1 MTYLDKLNCDILDNN
16 SFMLIGILIIS
27 TFLFNYFLMKIT
39 INLFKL
45 KKSKEK
51 ETIVWLITSA
61 IICVSKIW
69 MPVQYFIII
78 NVITIII
85 GMYYILD
92 RNLEMTIISS
102 VLDSSLLI
110 VDEIIFS
117 NIFKVLYMEEN
128 DIYMKIYRLSLAC
141 FIILLFVLSFII
153 IKKFNLKIDL
163 KNISNSKNKK
173 SIILEGIICCSVI
186 FLNSLG
192 LLFLDDKF
200 IIPIAV
206 MDIIVLGYYYLRDAA
221 KVNEID
227 ANNLKIKNLE
237 FYNNNLSAMYDEIR
251 SFKHDFINII
261 QGLGGYIKTNDLEG
275 LKKMYERLQENLKE
289 INNIEMLNPD
299 IINDPALYNILNT
312 KYGIAKEC
320 GVDMEIEVM
329 IDFKELDVDRL
340 DLCRIF
346 GILLD
351 NAIEAAKE
359 CDKKEVYIKFYKDL
373 EKDRNLIKIENTY
386 NNRDIDMNK
395 IFDKEYTSKSEK
407 NSHGL
412 GLWRAKKILNKNN
425 NLNLSSSKG
434 ITFVQQLEIYDSKVL
449 TKV

>member
-16 SFMLIGILIIS
+16 SFMLIGILIIF

-45 KKSKEK
+45 EKSKEK

-110 VDEIIFS
+110 VGEIIFS

-128 DIYMKIYRLSLAC
+128 DVYMKIYRLSLAC
-141 FIILLFVLSFII
+141 FIIILFILSFII
-153 IKKFNLKIDL
+153 IKKFNL

-173 SIILEGIICCSVI
+173 SIILEGIICCGVI
-186 FLNSLG
+186 FLNSIG

-206 MDIIVLGYYYLRDAA
+206 IDIIVLGYYYLRDAA

-227 ANNLKIKNLE
+227 SNNLKIKNLE

-359 CDKKEVYIKFYKDL
+359 CDKKEVYIKFYKDM

-386 NNRDIDMNK
+386 NNRDIDINK

-434 ITFVQQLEIYDSKVL
+434 ITFVQQLEIYDSKIL

>member
-1 MTYLDKLNCDILDNN
+1 MTYLDKLNCDILKNN
-16 SFMLIGILIIS
+16 NFMLIGILIIFI
-27 TFLFNYFLMKIT
+27 FLFNYFLMKIT

-51 ETIVWLITSA
+51 ETIVWLTTSA

-85 GMYYILD
+85 GMYYILNK
-92 RNLEMTIISS
+92 NLEMTIISS

-110 VDEIIFS
+110 VGEIIFS

-128 DIYMKIYRLSLAC
+128 DVYMKFYRLSLVS
-141 FIILLFVLSFII
+141 FIIILFILSFII
-153 IKKFNLKIDL
+153 IKKFNLRIDL

-192 LLFLDDKF
+192 LVFLDDKF

-227 ANNLKIKNLE
+227 ATNLKIKNLE

-275 LKKMYERLQENLKE
+275 LKKMYEKLQENLKE

-359 CDKKEVYIKFYKDL
+359 CDKKEVYIKFYKDM

-386 NNRDIDMNK
+386 KNRDIDINR